1 MDIYI
6 ELHYICRKLSVK
18 ANHSDEKEQKEL
30 RSEVGIQVDQAK
42 AGKHELKSQIKR

>member
-1 MDIYI
+1 MDIST
-6 ELHYICRKLSVK
+6 ELHCIYKKLSVK

-42 AGKHELKSQIKR
+42 AGKHELKSQMKP